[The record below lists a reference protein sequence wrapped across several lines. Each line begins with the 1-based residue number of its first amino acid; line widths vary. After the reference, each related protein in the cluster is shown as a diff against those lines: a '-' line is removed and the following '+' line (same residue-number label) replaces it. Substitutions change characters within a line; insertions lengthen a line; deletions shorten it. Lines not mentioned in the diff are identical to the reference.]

1 MISHVF
7 PYSEG
12 LSPTILIGS
21 LFSSEKA
28 APDFTPK
35 QNLLCAISRNCRVT
49 NPSVARFSAA
59 MEPEHAPLHALSRPV
74 TRLPLPLKLIMI
86 WHSEKFFN
94 FSPHTVQFTVYK
106 T

>member
-1 MISHVF
+1 MISHVLPF
-7 PYSEG
+7 SENF
-12 LSPTILIGS
+12 SHAV
-21 LFSSEKA
+21 LFSSKKE

-49 NPSVARFSAA
+49 NPSIGRFSAA
-59 MEPEHAPLHALSRPV
+59 MEPEHASLHALSPLV

-94 FSPHTVQFTVYK
+94 FSPHSVQFTVHMCGFYL
-106 T
+106 